1 MTSKVDIRV
10 RELSIS
16 LRELAHEINELGL
29 HLEFRP
35 WVLLAEDGV
44 SIVQIKETLTWRSLG
59 AIKNKTK
66 MSIVGAIRG
75 VAKQI
80 YGMYINKCIVLMGT
94 IKDCNNMGVVC

>member
-10 RELSIS
+10 RKLPIS

-44 SIVQIKETLTWRSLG
+44 SIVQIKETLTWGPLG
-59 AIKNKTK
+59 ATKKKNQKRPLC
-66 MSIVGAIRG
+66 MWLRG
-75 VAKQI
+75 V
-80 YGMYINKCIVLMGT
+80 VLMVT
-94 IKDCNNMGVVC
+94 IRDVIVWVWSVN